1 MDINKK
7 ICVICKKQITD
18 DKEYVC
24 AECYNKS
31 LEALKDNE
39 LYQEM
44 KKNNIPSWMMLSIL
58 AFTFMKYK
66 E

>member
-31 LEALKDNE
+31 LEGLKDNE

-44 KKNNIPSWMMLSIL
+44 KKKQYP
-58 AFTFMKYK
+58 
-66 E
+66 

>member
-18 DKEYVC
+18 NKEYVC

-31 LEALKDNE
+31 LEGLKDNE

-44 KKNNIPSWMMLSIL
+44 KKNNIPSWMMLAML
-58 AFTFMKYK
+58 MFTFMKNK

>member
-24 AECYNKS
+24 DECYNKS
-31 LEALKDNE
+31 LEAIKDNE

-44 KKNNIPSWMMLSIL
+44 KKNNIPSWMMFAMLM
-58 AFTFMKYK
+58 FTFMKDK

>member
-18 DKEYVC
+18 NKEYVC
-24 AECYNKS
+24 AECYNKA
-31 LEALKDNE
+31 LEGLKDNE

-44 KKNNIPSWMMLSIL
+44 KKNNIPSWMMLAML
-58 AFTFMKYK
+58 TFTFMKDK